1 MQPFGD
7 DYLARREKQ
16 IEELYVLRSLTR
28 ALALLAIAST
38 VGFVVTALQGS
49 VLALIL
55 ALIML
60 SMWIGAGLLW
70 AVRQGKEAADAEIRR
85 ERERVLEAY
94 RLAVEAEKPK
104 RDAPLRLADDGEI
117 VEATEDQGAAKS
129 ATASQPP
136 TAR

>member
-7 DYLARREKQ
+7 DYLARREKE

-28 ALALLAIAST
+28 AVALLAIAST

-55 ALIML
+55 GLFML
-60 SMWIGAGLLW
+60 SLLIGTGLLW
-70 AVRQGKEAADAEIRR
+70 AVKQGKEAADAEIRR

-94 RLAVEAEKPK
+94 RMAAEAEKPK
-104 RDAPLRLADDGEI
+104 RDVPLRLADDGEI
-117 VEATEDQGAAKS
+117 AEATEEQGTSKS
-129 ATASQPP
+129 ATTSRRT

>member
-16 IEELYVLRSLTR
+16 IEELYVLRSLKR
-28 ALALLAIAST
+28 AAGLLAVALT

-49 VLALIL
+49 VLAYLLGI
-55 ALIML
+55 IML

-70 AVRQGKEAADAEIRR
+70 AVSQGKQAADAEIRR

-94 RLAVEAEKPK
+94 RMAAEAEKPK
-104 RDAPLRLADDGEI
+104 RDAPLRLADDGEVI
-117 VEATEDQGAAKS
+117 EFTGDQDTSKS
-129 ATASQPP
+129 AATSRQG
-136 TAR
+136 